1 MAISFNMMVIL
12 NIKTVLKRSV
22 SFNWYKVP
30 YIVFMVTLPAIMNM
44 GKQVWALIK
53 KDLLLDWRQQFS
65 LASVILYMAATIF
78 IVVMA
83 TQSENAALWNALLWI
98 IILFVSNSAVAK
110 NFSQDS
116 DRQRLYYYSICN
128 PIAVL
133 IAKYLYNALIL
144 AILSV
149 MAYLGLRI
157 FTGIDPVRDHGLF
170 CIILLLAS
178 IGFSTIFTFTSS
190 IALVSNNRHTLLA
203 ILSFPVIIPML
214 LLLIKLSQH
223 SMGINFDTSYMTDI
237 FMLLAI
243 DMLLIG
249 VSFLLFPF
257 LWKD

>member
-1 MAISFNMMVIL
+1 MA
-12 NIKTVLKRSV
+12 
-22 SFNWYKVP
+22 
-30 YIVFMVTLPAIMNM
+30 M
-44 GKQVWALIK
+44 GKQILALVK

-83 TQSENAALWNALLWI
+83 TQSDNVPLWNALLWI
-98 IILFVSNSAVAK
+98 IILFVANGAVAK

-116 DRQRLYYYSICN
+116 ARQRIYYYTICN
-128 PIAVL
+128 PIAIL
-133 IAKYLYNALIL
+133 IAKYIYNALIL
-144 AILSV
+144 LFLSAL
-149 MAYLGLRI
+149 AYLGMTI
-157 FTGIDPVRDHGLF
+157 FTGLDPIRDHALF
-170 CIILLLAS
+170 LIILFLAS

-190 IALVSNNRHTLLA
+190 IASASNNQHTLLA
-203 ILSFPVIIPML
+203 ILSFPVIIPTL

-223 SMGINFDTSYMTDI
+223 SMGVNFDTSYMTDI